1 MDYETQSTYNL
12 QIDARN
18 PEPLIEGVNYDDRST
33 AVVTIELVDVDE
45 PPVFTLDIM
54 NVNIPEN
61 VTVGTTILTADAK
74 DPEGHKI
81 M

>member
-1 MDYETQSTYNL
+1 MDYEAQSTYKL

-18 PEPLIEGVNYDDRST
+18 PEPLIPGVQYDNRSST
-33 AVVTIELVDVDE
+33 VVVIELIDVDE
-45 PPVFTLDIM
+45 PPVLNLDTVI
-54 NVNIPEN
+54 VNIPEN
-61 VTVGTTILTADAK
+61 VTVGTTIVTADAK

>member
-12 QIDARN
+12 HIDARN
-18 PEPLIEGVNYDDRST
+18 PEPLIEGVDYDNRSS
-33 AVVTIELVDVDE
+33 AVVVIELVDVDE
-45 PPVFTLDIM
+45 PPVFTLDTV

-61 VTVGTTILTADAK
+61 ITVGTIILTAGAK